1 MISRIGW
8 NEMRTRATQFSK
20 DWAGAFY
27 EKGETQTFYNEF
39 FNIFG
44 LTRRDVYVYYE
55 KKITKLNNTTGFI
68 DVFWPGKLLVE
79 QKSLG
84 RDLKKARDQA
94 TDYFLALKDEE
105 RPRYILL
112 SDFQTFELLD
122 LETREENRFSLSDLP
137 KNIRLFA
144 FIAGL
149 ETKTYKDQDEANIRA
164 AWLMGQ
170 LHERLEES
178 GYTGASL
185 ERFLV
190 RVMFCLFA
198 DDTGMFAVPD
208 LFIRYMDDR
217 TAPDGTDV
225 GPKLIQ
231 LFEVLN
237 TPEDKR
243 QTTLDE
249 DLARFPYVN
258 GGLFADPIRTPSFNT
273 AMREAL
279 LQCCL
284 YDWSKVSPALFGS
297 LFQTV
302 MLPEEQRKG
311 GAHYTSERNILKT
324 IHPLFLDDLRAEF
337 VKIRDSKSSQRP
349 AQLQRFLDKLAK
361 LTFFDPACGCG
372 NFLIL
377 AYRELRLLETEVL
390 QALYPPDQQKLLDVT
405 ILSRVDVDQFYGI
418 EIEEFAARIAETAIY
433 LVDHQ
438 MNVKLGALYGDYFA
452 RLPLKKSAHI
462 HHGNALTTDWKT
474 VIAPE
479 HLSYIL
485 GNPPF
490 VGSKY
495 LSEKQRDEMAA
506 VFGGIKG
513 AGVLDYVT
521 AWFFKAAQYIQ
532 GTDIKVAFVSTN
544 SITQGEQVSVLWQPL
559 LQKYGIHIHFAHRTF
574 KWTLDEKRA
583 RGMTLAAVYVV
594 IIGFAAHDT
603 DHKTLFDYETVTS
616 DPVAVPAQN
625 INPYLLDA
633 NNILAIARSN
643 PISDIPI
650 LKNGNIPADGGNLIL
665 SKEEKLTLTQNNPE
679 TEKYIRPYIGAESF
693 INGLERYCLWLVDAA
708 PEELRG
714 IAFIMERLQAVTKMR
729 LESTK
734 IETQEKAKTPS
745 YFTYISQPKTGDYI
759 VIPRTSSQNR
769 DYIPIGILP
778 CKSIASNDIQM
789 VPNANFYHLGILT
802 STMHMSWVK
811 VTAGRLKGDYRY
823 SAKLTYNTF
832 PWPTPTPAQETA
844 IMEKA
849 QAILTARAQFPSSTL
864 ADLYDPLT
872 MPPVLLRAHQALDRA
887 VDAAYRRAPF
897 TTERERV
904 AFLFERYQGL
914 VAPLVPKDKMEK
926 RVRKVRK

>member
-349 AQLQRFLDKLAK
+349 AQLQRFLDKLAN

-479 HLSYIL
+479 TLSYIL

-490 VGSKY
+490 VGKNYQTPEQKKDMQLIFANVKS
-495 LSEKQRDEMAA
+495 
-506 VFGGIKG
+506 
-513 AGVLDYVT
+513 AGNLDYVT
-521 AWFFKAAQYIQ
+521 AWFLKAAQYIQ

-603 DHKTLFDYETVTS
+603 DHKTLFDYETITS

-625 INPYLLDA
+625 INPYLVD
-633 NNILAIARSN
+633 
-643 PISDIPI
+643 
-650 LKNGNIPADGGNLIL
+650 GPAVMVERRTRPLCDVPEMVKGSQPTDGGNLLL
-665 SKEEKLTLTQNNPE
+665 SAKDKEEFIAKEPLAEPW
-679 TEKYIRPYIGAESF
+679 IRQYAVSDDL
-693 INGLERYCLWLVDAA
+693 INGLGRYCLWLVDCPPDVLRQM
-708 PEELRG
+708 PEVMKRIE
-714 IAFIMERLQAVTKMR
+714 AVRKMR
-729 LESTK
+729 LAS
-734 IETQEKAKTPS
+734 
-745 YFTYISQPKTGDYI
+745 PKEPTRRDAA
-759 VIPRTSSQNR
+759 TSSLFTEIRQSKTDYLAVPR
-769 DYIPIGILP
+769 VSSERRHYIPLTFAS
-778 CKSIASNDIQM
+778 KDLIAGDALQTI
-789 VPNANFYHLGILT
+789 PDATPYHFGVLT
-802 STMHMSWVK
+802 SLMHNAWMRQV
-811 VTAGRLKGDYRY
+811 AGRLESRYRY
-823 SAKLTYNTF
+823 SNTVVYNNF

-844 IMEKA
+844 ITEKA

-904 AFLFERYQGL
+904 AFLFERYQAL
-914 VAPLVPKDKMEK
+914 VAPLVPKEK
-926 RVRKVRK
+926 RGRGKAKRGHV

>member
-1 MISRIGW
+1 
-8 NEMRTRATQFSK
+8 
-20 DWAGAFY
+20 
-27 EKGETQTFYNEF
+27 
-39 FNIFG
+39 
-44 LTRRDVYVYYE
+44 
-55 KKITKLNNTTGFI
+55 
-68 DVFWPGKLLVE
+68 
-79 QKSLG
+79 
-84 RDLKKARDQA
+84 
-94 TDYFLALKDEE
+94 
-105 RPRYILL
+105 
-112 SDFQTFELLD
+112 
-122 LETREENRFSLSDLP
+122 
-137 KNIRLFA
+137 
-144 FIAGL
+144 
-149 ETKTYKDQDEANIRA
+149 
-164 AWLMGQ
+164 
-170 LHERLEES
+170 
-178 GYTGASL
+178 
-185 ERFLV
+185 
-190 RVMFCLFA
+190 
-198 DDTGMFAVPD
+198 
-208 LFIRYMDDR
+208 
-217 TAPDGTDV
+217 
-225 GPKLIQ
+225 
-231 LFEVLN
+231 
-237 TPEDKR
+237 
-243 QTTLDE
+243 LDE

-521 AWFFKAAQYIQ
+521 AWFFKASQYIQ

-544 SITQGEQVSVLWQPL
+544 SITQGEQVSVLGQPL

-603 DHKTLFDYETVTS
+603 DHKTLFDYETITS
-616 DPVAVPAQN
+616 DPVAVPANN
-625 INPYLLDA
+625 INSY
-633 NNILAIARSN
+633 
-643 PISDIPI
+643 
-650 LKNGNIPADGGNLIL
+650 
-665 SKEEKLTLTQNNPE
+665 
-679 TEKYIRPYIGAESF
+679 
-693 INGLERYCLWLVDAA
+693 LVDAA
-708 PEELRG
+708 TVLVEKRGQPLCNVPEMKFGNQPIDGGGLLLSEEEYTDFLKIYPESRHLVRQYMG
-714 IAFIMERLQAVTKMR
+714 AEEFINGGHRYCFWLKDIDVSIIRQNSFVMSRINDVAHFRKHRKAAESATKANRDDPLSKIPPYLFASERH
-729 LESTK
+729 
-734 IETQEKAKTPS
+734 P
-745 YFTYISQPKTGDYI
+745 
-759 VIPRTSSQNR
+759 NR
-769 DYIPIGILP
+769 DYIIVPSVSSEKRTYIPIGFLGADV
-778 CKSIASNDIQM
+778 IASNLTLIIPDAT
-789 VPNANFYHLGILT
+789 PYHFGVLT
-802 STMHMSWVK
+802 SLMHNAWMRQV
-811 VTAGRLKGDYRY
+811 AGRLKSDYRY
-823 SAKLTYNTF
+823 SNTVVYNNF

-844 IMEKA
+844 IAEKA
-849 QAILTARAQFPSSTL
+849 QAILAARAQFPSSTL

-904 AFLFERYQGL
+904 AFLFERYQAL

>member
-1 MISRIGW
+1 
-8 NEMRTRATQFSK
+8 
-20 DWAGAFY
+20 
-27 EKGETQTFYNEF
+27 
-39 FNIFG
+39 
-44 LTRRDVYVYYE
+44 
-55 KKITKLNNTTGFI
+55 
-68 DVFWPGKLLVE
+68 
-79 QKSLG
+79 
-84 RDLKKARDQA
+84 
-94 TDYFLALKDEE
+94 
-105 RPRYILL
+105 
-112 SDFQTFELLD
+112 
-122 LETREENRFSLSDLP
+122 
-137 KNIRLFA
+137 
-144 FIAGL
+144 
-149 ETKTYKDQDEANIRA
+149 
-164 AWLMGQ
+164 
-170 LHERLEES
+170 
-178 GYTGASL
+178 
-185 ERFLV
+185 
-190 RVMFCLFA
+190 
-198 DDTGMFAVPD
+198 
-208 LFIRYMDDR
+208 
-217 TAPDGTDV
+217 
-225 GPKLIQ
+225 
-231 LFEVLN
+231 
-237 TPEDKR
+237 
-243 QTTLDE
+243 
-249 DLARFPYVN
+249 
-258 GGLFADPIRTPSFNT
+258 
-273 AMREAL
+273 
-279 LQCCL
+279 
-284 YDWSKVSPALFGS
+284 
-297 LFQTV
+297 

-349 AQLQRFLDKLAK
+349 AQLQWFLDKLAK

-390 QALYPPDQQKLLDVT
+390 VALYPANENMPFLDVKK
-405 ILSRVDVDQFYGI
+405 IQFFSKVDVDQFYGI

-521 AWFFKAAQYIQ
+521 AWFFKASQYIQ

-603 DHKTLFDYETVTS
+603 DHKTLFDYETITS
-616 DPVAVPAQN
+616 DPVAVPANN
-625 INPYLLDA
+625 INPYLVDA
-633 NNILAIARSN
+633 ATVLVEKRGQPLCNVPEMKFGNQ
-643 PISDIPI
+643 PI
-650 LKNGNIPADGGNLIL
+650 DGGGLLLSEQEYTDFLKTYPESRYLIR
-665 SKEEKLTLTQNNPE
+665 Q
-679 TEKYIRPYIGAESF
+679 YMGAEEF
-693 INGLERYCLWLVDAA
+693 INGGQRYCFWLKDVA
-708 PEELRG
+708 PDEIKSCPVLLQKIKKVKE
-714 IAFIMERLQAVTKMR
+714 FRLSSRRLVTQN
-729 LESTK
+729 LAE
-734 IETQEKAKTPS
+734 TPS
-745 YFTYISQPKTGDYI
+745 LFAFVSHQENAHYIL
-759 VIPRTSSQNR
+759 VPRVSSEKR
-769 DYIPIGILP
+769 MYLP
-778 CKSIASNDIQM
+778 VGFLKSDIIASDSTLI
-789 VPNANFYHLGILT
+789 VLGATSYHFGVLT
-802 STMHMSWVK
+802 SLIHNAWMRQV
-811 VTAGRLKGDYRY
+811 AGRLKSDYRY
-823 SAKLTYNTF
+823 SNTVVYNNF
-832 PWPTPTPAQETA
+832 PWPTPTPPQETDIA
-844 IMEKA
+844 EKA
-849 QAILTARAQFPSSTL
+849 QAILAARAQFPSSTL